1 MLQNI
6 VLIILI
12 ILLLFFFSNNNK
24 VNDLFTKKYIKYLF
38 ILLIVYFIYQN
49 YNFTI
54 LALAL
59 IILIFLNVDIKE
71 KFMNNIYLN
80 NLNNLNIDNIKNI
93 FNDYLSIFN
102 KKISK
107 ELFQNSSDGMTTVN
121 NLLNEVKNVGLN
133 TDGITSINN
142 LLNEDVENVE
152 KKKIEPFKSDVL
164 EIKNLFESIKEEIN
178 KFKS

>member
-1 MLQNI
+1 MLKNI

-12 ILLLFFFSNNNK
+12 IFLLFFFSNNNK
-24 VNDLFTKKYIKYLF
+24 FNDLFTKKYIKYLF

-54 LALAL
+54 LAFAL

-71 KFMNNIYLN
+71 KFVNNIY
-80 NLNNLNIDNIKNI
+80 LNNLNIDNIKNI
-93 FNDYLSIFN
+93 FNDYLSTFN

-121 NLLNEVKNVGLN
+121 NLLNEVKNVGIN
-133 TDGITSINN
+133 NDGIASINN
-142 LLNEDVENVE
+142 LLNGDVENAE
-152 KKKIEPFKSDVL
+152 KKKLEPFKSNVL
-164 EIKNLFESIKEEIN
+164 EIKDLFESIKKEIN
-178 KFKS
+178 KFKN